1 MASGGQTWEET
12 GGEGLENDG
21 QAVAFG
27 VIIGSVIFALTGEAF
42 WLAIGIGIGAA
53 LGAGAQK
60 KRR

>member
-1 MASGGQTWEET
+1 MKDSKTM
-12 GGEGLENDG
+12 G